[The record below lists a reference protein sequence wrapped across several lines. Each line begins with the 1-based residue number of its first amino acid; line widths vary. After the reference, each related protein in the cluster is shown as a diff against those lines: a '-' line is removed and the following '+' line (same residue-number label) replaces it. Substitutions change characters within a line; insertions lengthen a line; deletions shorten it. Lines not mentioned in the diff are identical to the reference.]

1 MKQQFIKLTVYL
13 FNAPN
18 DIALDQQQIEEI
30 LFAFANSSKPTFL
43 TEDMAAGDHFA
54 NYCYLCNNEQRLTYT
69 KAERYFE
76 EVFEPQ
82 DDTREYIEFIPLENR
97 EA

>member
-13 FNAPN
+13 FNAPD

-43 TEDMAAGDHFA
+43 TEEMAAGDHIA
-54 NYCYLCNNEQRLTYT
+54 NYCDLCNIRNLTYN
-69 KAERYFE
+69 KAERYFN
-76 EVFEPQ
+76 EVFEPVTDQ
-82 DDTREYIEFIPLENR
+82 REYTEFIPLENQQSC
-97 EA
+97 